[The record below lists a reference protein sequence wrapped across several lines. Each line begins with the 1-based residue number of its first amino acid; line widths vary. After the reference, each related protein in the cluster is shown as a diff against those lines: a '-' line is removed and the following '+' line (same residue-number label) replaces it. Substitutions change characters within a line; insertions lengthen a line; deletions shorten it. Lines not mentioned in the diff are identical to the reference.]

1 MQFRPN
7 KLALLISLIGAGVSP
22 YAYARSDLRV
32 TGPAQ
37 SPLSIALDE
46 SATWAAAPAWREE
59 DGGLELVKLPDEL
72 QYSIWVPP
80 SNVLAPEEAADEA
93 QEPPSEFSQ
102 RDDNVVSEQTAAP
115 RPAGTSAAQPA
126 PNSATTH
133 AERLMESLAA
143 VVLEDVSGLDSD
155 AALSVL
161 AEQAPGSSLALE
173 APYDAAYAAPH
184 DTAHDAAHDAAYETP
199 APHLPADDSIAR
211 RVEQR
216 EIAAPPADRV
226 LRELEFIL
234 SSDEDTHDAPPADEP
249 IVATNAD
256 KVLATLQNTLH
267 LEQREIVV
275 APPAHK
281 VLRDLEF
288 VLSSDKIR
296 LGTYGTTSANET
308 IVTTHADKVLA
319 TLQDISSAQRASED
333 PAERRAR
340 KFAAAQARAEAAAAI
355 AAELDIDLTQ
365 MMPVERM
372 VIVPALLPSAPT
384 DGAAV
389 ALAMEPGPM
398 QSSADARYVST
409 IDLELEETAQSA
421 RPSPFGSEKVA
432 INARSLDRI
441 RGGFI
446 GDGLSVSF
454 GIERAVYINGTLVTT
469 TSLNISDLGRITA
482 GRGTTTSFDSGT
494 LALIQSGAGNTV
506 TSGTFSSTSIGTV
519 VQNTLNGQKIQSVT
533 VINATANSL
542 GVLRGLNL
550 QSTMRGAMI
559 DSLRR

>member
-1 MQFRPN
+1 VQFRPK

-32 TGPAQ
+32 AGPAQ

-93 QEPPSEFSQ
+93 RESPSEFSQ
-102 RDDNVVSEQTAAP
+102 RDDDVLSEQTAAP
-115 RPAGTSAAQPA
+115 RSARTLAAQPA
-126 PNSATTH
+126 ASTATTH
-133 AERLMESLAA
+133 AERLLESLAA
-143 VVLEDVSGLDSD
+143 VVLEDVSELDSD
-155 AALSVL
+155 AAAPVL

-173 APYDAAYAAPH
+173 APYDAAYEVQVQQRK
-184 DTAHDAAHDAAYETP
+184 TA
-199 APHLPADDSIAR
+199 
-211 RVEQR
+211 V
-216 EIAAPPADRV
+216 APPADRV
-226 LRELEFIL
+226 LRELAFIL
-234 SSDEDTHDAPPADEP
+234 SNAEDSDDATPADEP
-249 IVATNAD
+249 VVATNAD
-256 KVLATLQNTLH
+256 KVLATLENTLH

-296 LGTYGTTSANET
+296 LGTYGTRSATET

-372 VIVPALLPSAPT
+372 AVVPALLPAAP
-384 DGAAV
+384 AEEAV

-398 QSSADARYVST
+398 QGSADARYVST
-409 IDLELEETAQSA
+409 FDLELEDASQSA

-441 RGGFI
+441 RGGFV

-454 GIERAVYINGTLVTT
+454 GIERAVYVNGTLVTT

-482 GRGTTTSFDSGT
+482 GRGTTTSFDSGS

>member
-1 MQFRPN
+1 MQFRPK

-32 TGPAQ
+32 AGPTP

-80 SNVLAPEEAADEA
+80 SSALVPEEAADET
-93 QEPPSEFSQ
+93 QELPSELSE
-102 RDDNVVSEQTAAP
+102 RHDDAVPEQAVAP
-115 RPAGTSAAQPA
+115 RSARTSPA
-126 PNSATTH
+126 PPAADTPATH

-143 VVLEDVSGLDSD
+143 VVLEDTSAGYSD
-155 AALSVL
+155 AAAPVV
-161 AEQAPGSSLALE
+161 AEPARTSSLVLE
-173 APYDAAYAAPH
+173 APYDAAY
-184 DTAHDAAHDAAYETP
+184 
-199 APHLPADDSIAR
+199 
-211 RVEQR
+211 EQP
-216 EIAAPPADRV
+216 EIAVAPPADRV

-234 SSDEDTHDAPPADEP
+234 SSSEDTHEAPLADEP
-249 IVATNAD
+249 VVATNAD

-267 LEQREIVV
+267 LEPREIVV

-296 LGTYGTTSANET
+296 LGTYGTTSAHET

-319 TLQDISSAQRASED
+319 TLQDIADAQRASED

-340 KFAAAQARAEAAAAI
+340 KFAAAQARAEAAAQARAEVAAAI

-372 VIVPALLPSAPT
+372 VVVPALLPAASAASA
-384 DGAAV
+384 DAAAV
-389 ALAMEPGPM
+389 ARAMEPGPM
-398 QSSADARYVST
+398 QSPADARYVSSV
-409 IDLELEETAQSA
+409 DRELEEASQSP

-441 RGGFI
+441 RGGFV

-454 GIERAVYINGTLVTT
+454 GIERAVYINGSLVTT